1 MMDLHRLINLFPP
14 FLILII
20 FSNIILSN
28 KLQYKI
34 NKVASYFL
42 VISISFI
49 LFIGTSCLK
58 FNNFIS
64 FYIITIAMLILYNLI
79 FEGSVPLKSIIIV
92 ITIQFFLISI
102 LSTSITY
109 YILYFLS
116 IDFFCLVPLVNFI
129 TKFYDLFQ
137 IIFSIILLSYLYSYI
152 NLYLDIYYKT
162 LKKAKFL
169 LIFSGINF
177 ILYNSLLYV
186 YCFFSK
192 YNSVDKLHMI
202 LMFILPL
209 SFVIIILLLIIS
221 KILSDKYTI
230 KSYLDTLE
238 NQLNIQ
244 LHHYEAFEEYLNK
257 SKIVVHDTKHHIL
270 AIEVLLENNKFEEA
284 QEYIKEIEKDLFT
297 LKKRRICDN
306 KIVDAVL
313 QYTLDQCSKKNIEF
327 IHDVAFPKRIDINN
341 TALTVIFGNLLK
353 NSIESCC
360 AVDNQ
365 SIKKYI
371 SITGKIVNNNLVVK
385 IINSQ
390 NKKAIFNSNGLIK
403 TTKQNKYTHGI
414 GILSVKN
421 SINKCNGNI
430 VFKSDSNK
438 FEVFF
443 SIPLNEA

>member
-1 MMDLHRLINLFPP
+1 MMDLNSLLNLFST

-20 FSNIILSN
+20 FLHIILGS

-34 NKVASYFL
+34 NKAASYFI
-42 VISISFI
+42 VISISFA
-49 LFIGTSCLK
+49 LFILISYLK
-58 FNNFIS
+58 FSS
-64 FYIITIAMLILYNLI
+64 FVSIYIITAAMFFLYN
-79 FEGSVPLKSIIIV
+79 FVFKGSVTLKSIIIV
-92 ITIQFFLISI
+92 VTIQFFLLSI
-102 LSTSITY
+102 LSTSISY

-116 IDFFCLVPLVNFI
+116 IDFFFLVPMVNFI
-129 TKFYDLFQ
+129 TKFYNLFQ
-137 IIFSIILLSYLYSYI
+137 IIFSIILFGYLYSYI
-152 NLYLDIYYKT
+152 DLYLDIYYKT
-162 LKKAKFL
+162 MKKTKFL
-169 LIFSGINF
+169 LIFSSLNF
-177 ILYNSLLYV
+177 IIYNSLLYV
-186 YCFFSK
+186 YCVFSK
-192 YNSVDKLHMI
+192 YNSGDKLDII
-202 LMFILPL
+202 LMFLLPL
-209 SFVIIILLLIIS
+209 SFGVIILLVIVS
-221 KILSDKYTI
+221 KVLSDKYTT

-238 NQLNIQ
+238 NQLDIQ

-270 AIEVLLENNKFEEA
+270 AIEVLLENNKLKEA

-313 QYTLDQCSKKNIEF
+313 QYTLDQCSKENIEF
-327 IHDVAFPKRIDINN
+327 THDVAFPESIDINN
-341 TALTVIFGNLLK
+341 TALAVIFGNLLK

-360 AVDNQ
+360 AIDNS

-371 SITGKIVNNNLVVK
+371 SITGKIVNNNLAVK
-385 IINSQ
+385 IVNST
-390 NKKAIFNSNGLIK
+390 NKKAIFNNKGLIK

-430 VFKSDSNK
+430 IFKSDNNK

-443 SIPLNEA
+443 SIPLNEV